1 MKKILGCVCAAALVL
16 SVLCVGGLWVSAQ
29 ARLGDLNGD
38 GELDMRDAF
47 ALYATASGDAELTP
61 EQEAV
66 ADMNDDGEI
75 DMRDAFSLY
84 QIASGAAEAP
94 DDPFY
99 TDPLPGDNIV
109 DGDWG
114 N

>member
-1 MKKILGCVCAAALVL
+1 MKKILGGVCAAAMML
-16 SVLCVGGLWVSAQ
+16 SVLCVGGLWASAQ
-29 ARLGDLNGD
+29 AGLGDLNGD

-47 ALYATASGDAELTP
+47 ALYSAASGGAELTQ
-61 EQEAV
+61 EQVAV

-75 DMRDAFSLY
+75 DMRDAFALY

-99 TDPLPGDNIV
+99 TDPLPGDNVV